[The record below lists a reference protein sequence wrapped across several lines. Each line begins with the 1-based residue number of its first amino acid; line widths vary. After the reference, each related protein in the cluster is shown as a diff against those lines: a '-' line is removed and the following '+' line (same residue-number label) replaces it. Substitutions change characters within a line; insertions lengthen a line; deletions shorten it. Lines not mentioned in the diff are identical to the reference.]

1 VPVAAPAAPAI
12 GNVTPPPG
20 VGVLEEQPTM
30 DADAAASNPSTTLA
44 DNEDLISFSFVS
56 SAPGSRQ

>member
-1 VPVAAPAAPAI
+1 M
-12 GNVTPPPG
+12 PPPG
-20 VGVLEEQPTM
+20 AGVLAEQPTM

-56 SAPGSRQ
+56 